1 MVQALLKMAKEGK
14 HHYTLPRGG
23 GFICDN
29 SVPADKVEVRVEVD
43 VREEVEERGQSFLKE
58 QIKHIKI
65 HKHLKQ

>member
-1 MVQALLKMAKEGK
+1 MDYSLRDRVYLQ
-14 HHYTLPRGG
+14 
-23 GFICDN
+23 CDN
-29 SVPADKVEVRVEVD
+29 SSPSDKVEVRVEVD